1 MLKIFKKEKKGLH
14 YNESNSFFFAN
25 ALKIYQFNPKDS
37 ETKSYPFCLGN
48 IPKDFTI
55 DNMEKTELKEI
66 LKVLSINYNTTDTND
81 FLDIH
86 GYLIKKTRYKVM
98 L

>member
-1 MLKIFKKEKKGLH
+1 
-14 YNESNSFFFAN
+14 
-25 ALKIYQFNPKDS
+25 
-37 ETKSYPFCLGN
+37 
-48 IPKDFTI
+48 
-55 DNMEKTELKEI
+55 MEKTELKEI